1 MHVKAF
7 IFGVIVTIVA
17 IIAGV
22 YFYFSS
28 GSAPVATSAQAMPFE
43 KMLANKALHARVEKE
58 MPKTVPIAADDA
70 AYAAGAQIYR
80 DNCAICHGLPN
91 QPKTGIATGEYPAP
105 PQLFQ
110 GKGVTDDPAGETYW
124 KAANGIRLTGMPAF
138 DKSLSTTQLWQVSLL
153 LANADKLPANV
164 QQTLAAPLQAAPP
177 EPKQVPAT
185 PPKRRGRR
193 G

>member
-1 MHVKAF
+1 VKAF